1 MGVFTAEGVNNVTV
15 RLAGGTALDWP
26 FCNAFTI
33 NPNTVTLQFKGDH
46 TSQRVYR
53 TDGITGEMTFSKWT
67 TDFMVAQNV
76 TEVTG
81 GLPTGYA
88 SRYYPELGTLPF
100 LETVCYEF
108 VTDDDTG
115 TDTLFALTVF
125 KTKLQPFVP
134 ATLGNLAVVEN
145 KFNYSA
151 VPTLED
157 IDGGALTGVGTQK
170 VMYALD
176 IHS

>member
-1 MGVFTAEGVNNVTV
+1 MGVFTGEGVNNVTV
-15 RLAGGTALDWP
+15 RLAGGSALDWP
-26 FCNAFTI
+26 FCNAFDI
-33 NPNTVTLQFKGDH
+33 KPNTVTLQFKGDH

-53 TDGITGEMTFSKWT
+53 NDGITGTMKFDKFT

-76 TEVTG
+76 TEVTAS
-81 GLPTGYA
+81 LPAGYA
-88 SRYYPELGTLPF
+88 SRYYPELATLPY

-125 KTKLQPFVP
+125 KTKLQPFNP
-134 ATLGNLAVVEN
+134 APMGNLAVVVNSFEW
-145 KFNYSA
+145 SGVA
-151 VPTLED
+151 TLED
-157 IDGGALTGVGTQK
+157 IDGGALTGVSTQK
-170 VMYALD
+170 VIYALD